1 MKILFNEIQVRDFFI
16 DFIKEV
22 YNENYDILNTE
33 VSVIPSENQEP
44 SFPSVI
50 VSVINPTS
58 NTKYVDNEST
68 YNKINLS
75 INCEIVSKKLDN
87 YTLEDS
93 IIILK
98 DILIGG
104 VLQKI
109 STLSVTRDNNVPY
122 RTDAKRRIV
131 TFGCVYDTINN
142 KFYLN

>member
-1 MKILFNEIQVRDFFI
+1 M
-16 DFIKEV
+16 
-22 YNENYDILNTE
+22 
-33 VSVIPSENQEP
+33 
-44 SFPSVI
+44 I